1 MEESS
6 SPEEANF
13 KLSVQEVISELSSIL
28 ACLGT
33 AVFVYFPLYSGF
45 FPLVTDAQFSWSNAL
60 RNKCIDKRLVSMAS
74 FCLWEKMAKF
84 GAAPIKELLNVT
96 DALFNIALAS

>member
-13 KLSVQEVISELSSIL
+13 KLSVQEVISELSSIP

-33 AVFVYFPLYSGF
+33 AVFLYFPLYSGF
-45 FPLVTDAQFSWSNAL
+45 FPLVTDAQFS
-60 RNKCIDKRLVSMAS
+60 
-74 FCLWEKMAKF
+74 
-84 GAAPIKELLNVT
+84 
-96 DALFNIALAS
+96 

>member
-13 KLSVQEVISELSSIL
+13 KLSVQEVISEMSSIP

-33 AVFVYFPLYSGF
+33 AVFLYFLLYSHF
-45 FPLVTDAQFSWSNAL
+45 FPLVTDTQFN
-60 RNKCIDKRLVSMAS
+60 
-74 FCLWEKMAKF
+74 
-84 GAAPIKELLNVT
+84 
-96 DALFNIALAS
+96 